1 MTPETPNLV
10 HVFNDDL
17 LMGENDP
24 QFAKEQY
31 PKINH
36 VLDDRSLREEFAK
49 YDRAANEA
57 RERVRVFGFTT
68 IGASAVA
75 LVALAT
81 QPVWP
86 HVVWMRW
93 IAAVI
98 ELAGML
104 AAIVAIGGLW
114 LGSWKQR
121 WLKNR
126 LMTERLRQ
134 WHFQLMVR
142 RGREI
147 EASCKGQD
155 AVAAFQKEHDRWLA
169 YFLKDHQGKLD
180 SQLESAVNDPV
191 ETMAWLHDRPTPYDN
206 GSEILRDIFDAYQL
220 FRFDHQYKY
229 AIHKLESTTEKP
241 FWRFLSWPP
250 AVQRAAL
257 SGASGSCFV
266 NALICSVFLV
276 WAHLFGADEQVE
288 LYLRTT
294 AIVIALLG
302 VCLRAVQEGLGIE
315 REIDRYKEY
324 RERISL
330 LRDRFKNTSDEK
342 ERLHL
347 MEEFE
352 VVSVQEMQDFMRTH
366 QKAKFVLA

>member
-1 MTPETPNLV
+1 MAPETPNLEQ
-10 HVFNDDL
+10 VFNDDL

-24 QFAKEQY
+24 QFAQEQF
-31 PKINH
+31 PKISH
-36 VLDDRSLREEFAK
+36 VLDDLSLKKEFKK
-49 YDRAANEA
+49 YDVAANEA
-57 RERVRVFGFTT
+57 RERVRLFGFTT

-75 LVALAT
+75 LVALTT

-86 HVVWMRW
+86 HAACTRW

-98 ELAGML
+98 ELTGSL

-147 EASCKGQD
+147 EASCKGHD
-155 AVAAFQKEHDRWLA
+155 AVVAFQKEREKWFA
-169 YFLKDHQGKLD
+169 YFLKNHQGKLD
-180 SQLESAVNDPV
+180 GQLESAVNDPV
-191 ETMAWLHDRPTPYDN
+191 ETMAWLHDRSTSYDIGSPT
-206 GSEILRDIFDAYQL
+206 LADIFDAYQL
-220 FRFDHQYKY
+220 LRFDHQYKY
-229 AIHKLESTTEKP
+229 TMYKLESTTDKP
-241 FWRFLSWPP
+241 FWKFLKWPP

-302 VCLRAVQEGLGIE
+302 VGLRAVQEGLGIE
-315 REIDRYKEY
+315 REIDRYQEY

-342 ERLHL
+342 ERLHI